1 MKNEDED
8 SSDDD
13 TENNIRGSRMVGLTA
28 ITREIEKCVM
38 TEMTA
43 AVDHHLSLILNSKS
57 IMVHLL
63 LLWIVF
69 YFEQV
74 FKTDFCNV
82 LCQHPGTLKLRKD
95 FQSSLWEAE

>member
-38 TEMTA
+38 TEMTY
-43 AVDHHLSLILNSKS
+43 AVQWRCT
-57 IMVHLL
+57 V
-63 LLWIVF
+63 
-69 YFEQV
+69 
-74 FKTDFCNV
+74 
-82 LCQHPGTLKLRKD
+82 
-95 FQSSLWEAE
+95 